1 MLTSECYIYH
11 YRKNVAFVWKTKKRT
26 QLVSVETRKDVK
38 RATLHNKAYK
48 RAGGYMVDFINLQ
61 PQEKIVTTRDVG
73 RKREPQR
80 QSVRGRGDRGKSRH
94 AECSSRLYSEA
105 RQEVGVR
112 WNSAKVEADQ
122 RWKSPIMITSFR
134 L

>member
-1 MLTSECYIYH
+1 MLHLSGKQ
-11 YRKNVAFVWKTKKRT
+11 KNGHSLFRSKR
-26 QLVSVETRKDVK
+26 ETRKDVK
-38 RATLHNKAYK
+38 RATPHDKAYK

-61 PQEKIVTTRDVG
+61 PQEKIVTTARDVG

-80 QSVRGRGDRGKSRH
+80 QSVRGRRGLGGGKSWH

-122 RWKSPIMITSFR
+122 RWKSPIMITFFR

>member
-1 MLTSECYIYH
+1 M
-11 YRKNVAFVWKTKKRT
+11 F
-26 QLVSVETRKDVK
+26 ETRKDVK
-38 RATLHNKAYK
+38 RATLHDKAYK
-48 RAGGYMVDFINLQ
+48 RTGGYAVDFINLQ
-61 PQEKIVTTRDVG
+61 PQEKIVTMSREMTMREKGTRSDKAWEDEG
-73 RKREPQR
+73 GE
-80 QSVRGRGDRGKSRH
+80 DRGKSWH
-94 AECSSRLYSEA
+94 AECSGRLYSEA